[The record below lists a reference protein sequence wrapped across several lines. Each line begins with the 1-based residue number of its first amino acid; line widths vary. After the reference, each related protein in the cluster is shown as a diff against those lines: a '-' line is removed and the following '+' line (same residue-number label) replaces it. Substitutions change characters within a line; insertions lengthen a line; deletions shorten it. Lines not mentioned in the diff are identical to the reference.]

1 MIEQTELIVS
11 KWYFHLPNIGNN
23 IAHLS
28 NTTTMDVMQKR
39 NAIKKGIACR
49 LNCRFVNGEEPVLDY
64 VAEHSYVIDF
74 DDIID
79 KNELLKMFRNSFS
92 NFEEKFEFRKLGTIL
107 QNEKLRPLDE
117 TVIDLDTILPL
128 LA

>member
-1 MIEQTELIVS
+1 MIEKTEMIVT
-11 KWYFHLPNIGNN
+11 KWDFNLLNISNNLKHLTNN
-23 IAHLS
+23 
-28 NTTTMDVMQKR
+28 TTMDVMQKR

-49 LNCRFVNGEEPVLDY
+49 LSCQFVHGEEPILDY

-74 DDIID
+74 DEIID
-79 KNELLKMFRNSFS
+79 KNELIKMLRNSFA

-117 TVIDLDTILPL
+117 TVLDLDSIFPL
-128 LA
+128 LK

>member
-1 MIEQTELIVS
+1 MIEQTEMIVTTWNFNLLNIS
-11 KWYFHLPNIGNN
+11 NSLEHLTN
-23 IAHLS
+23 S
-28 NTTTMDVMQKR
+28 TTMYIMQKR

-49 LNCRFVNGEEPVLDY
+49 LSCRFVNGEEPVLDY

-74 DDIID
+74 DEIID
-79 KNELLKMFRNSFS
+79 KNELIKMLRNSFA

-117 TVIDLDTILPL
+117 TV
-128 LA
+128 